1 MNDRGFTDGVSS
13 KPILA
18 TEVFKWEWFAL
29 FYARFALGAAFCQSD
44 FAAKRLHI
52 TAQGFSKLGSK
63 ECVCIKDQWFGRYSP
78 SRPDSSAGNF
88 GQPG

>member
-29 FYARFALGAAFCQSD
+29 FYARFALGAAFLSVGLCRE
-44 FAAKRLHI
+44 AA
-52 TAQGFSKLGSK
+52 TYYSQGFSKLGSK

-78 SRPDSSAGNF
+78 SRPD
-88 GQPG
+88 

>member
-29 FYARFALGAAFCQSD
+29 FYARFALGAAFLSFGLCRE
-44 FAAKRLHI
+44 AA
-52 TAQGFSKLGSK
+52 TY
-63 ECVCIKDQWFGRYSP
+63 YSP
-78 SRPDSSAGNF
+78 GLFQVR
-88 GQPG
+88 